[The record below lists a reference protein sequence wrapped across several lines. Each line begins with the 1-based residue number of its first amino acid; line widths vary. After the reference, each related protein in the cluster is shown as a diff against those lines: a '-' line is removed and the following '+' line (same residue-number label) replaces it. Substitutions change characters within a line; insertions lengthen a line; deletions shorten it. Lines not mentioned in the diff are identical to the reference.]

1 MRFIKILSVFILF
14 SSCEKVYVDAN
25 TKIIGHAAM
34 GLNSSSSIY
43 ANNSLEAIKL
53 ALSFSGCDG
62 IELDLQL
69 DNTGQLW
76 LYHDEFL
83 SSYTNANG
91 CINDMESSALSE
103 VFYQTIHHE
112 KLVKFDLELIK
123 LVAGKT
129 IFLDLRH
136 LNPCTLQYIDFQL
149 IKQALENLGIAEKDN
164 FICITNR
171 LELLNK
177 LSDDFTVFFAT
188 DVISYGLQIL
198 TDYSTCAG
206 LVIRNASITASD
218 VAAIHLLG
226 KEVVIFEV
234 RSPKGTK
241 AAFRKSPDYLM
252 TDELRTALQIA
263 N

>member
-1 MRFIKILSVFILF
+1 MRFIKILIVFILF
-14 SSCEKVYVDAN
+14 VSCEKVYVDAN

-53 ALSFSGCDG
+53 ALYFSGCDG

-69 DNTGQLW
+69 DKMGQLW

-91 CINDMESSALSE
+91 CINDMESTALSE
-103 VFYQTIHHE
+103 VYYKTIHHE

-123 LVAGKT
+123 LVAEKT

-136 LNPCTLQYIDFQL
+136 LNPCTLQFIDVNL
-149 IKQALENLGIAEKDN
+149 IQQALENLGIDEKDN
-164 FICITNR
+164 FICVTNR
-171 LELLNK
+171 LELLNA
-177 LSDDFTVFFAT
+177 LSDNFTVFFAT
-188 DVISYGLQIL
+188 DNATHGHQIL
-198 TDYSTCAG
+198 IDYPICKG
-206 LVIRNASITASD
+206 LVIRNASITASE

-226 KEVVIFEV
+226 KEVAIFEV

-241 AAFRKSPDYLM
+241 AAFRKSPDYVM

>member
-112 KLVKFDLELIK
+112 KLVKFNLELIK

-149 IKQALENLGIAEKDN
+149 IKQTLENLGIAEKDN

-171 LELLNK
+171 LELLNE

-206 LVIRNASITASD
+206 LVIRNVSITASD

-241 AAFRKSPDYLM
+241 TAFRKSPDYLM

>member
-1 MRFIKILSVFILF
+1 MLIVFILF
-14 SSCEKVYVDAN
+14 VSCEKVSVDAN

-43 ANNSLEAIKL
+43 ANNSLEAINL
-53 ALSFSGCDG
+53 ALSFSGCNG

-103 VFYQTIHHE
+103 VYYQTIHHE
-112 KLVKFDLELIK
+112 KLVKFDHELIK
-123 LVAGKT
+123 LVAEKI

-136 LNPCTLQYIDFQL
+136 MNPCTLEYIDVQL
-149 IKQALENLGIAEKDN
+149 IKQALENWGIDEKSN
-164 FICITNR
+164 FICVTNR
-171 LELLNK
+171 LELLVE

-188 DVISYGLQIL
+188 DNATYGLQIL
-198 TDYSTCAG
+198 TDYPSCDG

-241 AAFRKSPDYLM
+241 AAFRKSPDYVL

>member
-1 MRFIKILSVFILF
+1 MRFIKILSVFIFLV
-14 SSCEKVYVDAN
+14 SCEKVYVDPN

-43 ANNSLEAIKL
+43 ANNSMEAIKL

-62 IELDLQL
+62 IELDVQL
-69 DNTGQLW
+69 DNTGKLW

-91 CINDMESSALSE
+91 CINGMDASALSE
-103 VFYQTIHHE
+103 VYYQTIHHE

-136 LNPCTLQYIDFQL
+136 LNPCTLQYIDVQL
-149 IKQALENLGIAEKDN
+149 IKQALENLGIGEKDN

-171 LELLNK
+171 LKLLNE

-188 DVISYGLQIL
+188 DVTSYGLQIL
-198 TDYSTCAG
+198 TDYPSCAG

-218 VAAIHLLG
+218 VEAIHLLG

-241 AAFRKSPDYLM
+241 AAFRKSPDYVM
-252 TDELRTALQIA
+252 TDELRTALQIVH
-263 N
+263 

>member
-1 MRFIKILSVFILF
+1 MRFIKIVIVFILF
-14 SSCEKVYVDAN
+14 VSCEKVYVDAN

-91 CINDMESSALSE
+91 CINDMQSSALSE
-103 VFYQTIHHE
+103 VYYQTIHHE
-112 KLVKFDLELIK
+112 KLVKFDIELIK
-123 LVAGKT
+123 LLAQKT

-136 LNPCTLQYIDFQL
+136 LNPCTLQYIDVQL
-149 IKQALENLGIAEKDN
+149 IKQALENWGIDEKDN
-164 FICITNR
+164 FICVTNR
-171 LELLNK
+171 LELLNA
-177 LSDDFTVFFAT
+177 LTDNFTVFFAT
-188 DVISYGLQIL
+188 DVTSYGLQIL
-198 TDYSTCAG
+198 TDYPSCAG

-218 VAAIHLLG
+218 VAAIHIVG
-226 KEVVIFEV
+226 KEVAIFEV

-241 AAFRKSPDYLM
+241 AAFRKSPDYVM

>member
-1 MRFIKILSVFILF
+1 MLIVFILF
-14 SSCEKVYVDAN
+14 VSCEKVSVDAN

-43 ANNSLEAIKL
+43 ANNSLEAINL

-83 SSYTNANG
+83 SSYTNSNG
-91 CINDMESSALSE
+91 CINGMESSALSE
-103 VFYQTIHHE
+103 VYYQTIHHE
-112 KLVKFDLELIK
+112 KLVKFDHELIK
-123 LVAGKT
+123 LVAEKT

-136 LNPCTLQYIDFQL
+136 LNPCTLEYIDVQL
-149 IKQALENLGIAEKDN
+149 IKQALENWGIDEKDN
-164 FICITNR
+164 FICVTNR
-171 LELLNK
+171 LELLVE

-188 DVISYGLQIL
+188 DVTSYGLQIL
-198 TDYSTCAG
+198 TDYPSCAG

-241 AAFRKSPDYLM
+241 AAFRKSPDYVL

>member
-43 ANNSLEAIKL
+43 ANNSMEAIKL

-149 IKQALENLGIAEKDN
+149 IKQTLENLGIAEKDN

-206 LVIRNASITASD
+206 LVIRNVSITASD

>member
-112 KLVKFDLELIK
+112 KLVKFNLELIK

-149 IKQALENLGIAEKDN
+149 IKQTLENLGIAEKDN

-206 LVIRNASITASD
+206 LVIRNVSITASD

>member
-69 DNTGQLW
+69 DNTGKLW

-171 LELLNK
+171 LELLNE

-198 TDYSTCAG
+198 TDYSACAG
-206 LVIRNASITASD
+206 LVIRNVSITASD

-234 RSPKGTK
+234 RSPK
-241 AAFRKSPDYLM
+241 
-252 TDELRTALQIA
+252 
-263 N
+263 

>member
-43 ANNSLEAIKL
+43 ANNSMEAIKL

-149 IKQALENLGIAEKDN
+149 IKQTLENLGIAEKDN

-198 TDYSTCAG
+198 TDYSACAG
-206 LVIRNASITASD
+206 LVIRNVSITASD

>member
-1 MRFIKILSVFILF
+1 LF
-14 SSCEKVYVDAN
+14 VSCEKVSVDAN

-62 IELDLQL
+62 IELDVQL

-112 KLVKFDLELIK
+112 KLVKF
-123 LVAGKT
+123 
-129 IFLDLRH
+129 
-136 LNPCTLQYIDFQL
+136 N
-149 IKQALENLGIAEKDN
+149 
-164 FICITNR
+164 
-171 LELLNK
+171 
-177 LSDDFTVFFAT
+177 
-188 DVISYGLQIL
+188 
-198 TDYSTCAG
+198 
-206 LVIRNASITASD
+206 
-218 VAAIHLLG
+218 
-226 KEVVIFEV
+226 
-234 RSPKGTK
+234 
-241 AAFRKSPDYLM
+241 
-252 TDELRTALQIA
+252 LRTD
-263 N
+263 

>member
-43 ANNSLEAIKL
+43 ANNSMEAIKL

-69 DNTGQLW
+69 DNTGKLW

-103 VFYQTIHHE
+103 VFYHTIHHE

-149 IKQALENLGIAEKDN
+149 IKQALVNLGIGEKDN

-171 LELLNK
+171 LELLNE

-198 TDYSTCAG
+198 TDYSACAG

-226 KEVVIFEV
+226 KEVVVFEV

>member
-14 SSCEKVYVDAN
+14 VSCEKVYVDAN

-171 LELLNK
+171 LELLNE

-241 AAFRKSPDYLM
+241 TAFRKSPDYLM